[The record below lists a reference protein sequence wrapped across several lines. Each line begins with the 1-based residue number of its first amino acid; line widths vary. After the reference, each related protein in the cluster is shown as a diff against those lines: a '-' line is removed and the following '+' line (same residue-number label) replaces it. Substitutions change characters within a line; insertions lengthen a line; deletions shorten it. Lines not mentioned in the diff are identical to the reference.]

1 MMVEPRQRKQINY
14 SKGEAL
20 PSDLDSS
27 DDDED
32 RESRSRD
39 QRIKD
44 KLRSLK
50 HGGKSERRRGRRSQW
65 DMDDDDYM
73 EEERD
78 VEYGTWAK
86 NDLFRLEKAV
96 MTYGWGRWEDIMC
109 HAQLRRGWTNADVED
124 AVRLSLIYSLQRYAG
139 DEDIKTF
146 VWDLITPKEFG
157 GSKITQGHTGLSA
170 PVPRGRK
177 GKKSKNT
184 GRSSIPDGSSWAQ
197 EEKYDAESFL
207 EK

>member
-1 MMVEPRQRKQINY
+1 MKRAHVITHQEEKGSTFSKATFQTNDSATDISIDDPDFWKKWAKKAQIEEVDETMQLMMVEPRQRKQINY
-14 SKGEAL
+14 NNIQPNQL

-27 DDDED
+27 DEDDD
-32 RESRSRD
+32 RESRTRD

-96 MTYGWGRWEDIMC
+96 MTYGWGRWEDAMS
-109 HAQLRRGWTNADVED
+109 HSQLRKGWTHTDIE
-124 AVRLSLIYSLQRYAG
+124 VR
-139 DEDIKTF
+139 
-146 VWDLITPKEFG
+146 
-157 GSKITQGHTGLSA
+157 
-170 PVPRGRK
+170 
-177 GKKSKNT
+177 
-184 GRSSIPDGSSWAQ
+184 
-197 EEKYDAESFL
+197 
-207 EK
+207 